1 MNCSQILFSDP
12 YQSSDFVVMNCFRKC
27 GKILLFSNIRQIGNA
42 LHKRMGGRHLLR
54 QLVIGRAPP
63 LSRTLIVPP
72 NYKLE
77 RTVAQV
83 VTSLSQVC
91 EVIVIVLKS
100 MRVLEANPDTQMSR

>member
-1 MNCSQILFSDP
+1 
-12 YQSSDFVVMNCFRKC
+12 
-27 GKILLFSNIRQIGNA
+27 
-42 LHKRMGGRHLLR
+42 MGGRHLLR

-91 EVIVIVLKS
+91 EVVVIVLES
-100 MRVLEANPDTQMSR
+100 MHLLVESPDTQLSR

>member
-1 MNCSQILFSDP
+1 
-12 YQSSDFVVMNCFRKC
+12 
-27 GKILLFSNIRQIGNA
+27 
-42 LHKRMGGRHLLR
+42 MGGRHLLR

-91 EVIVIVLKS
+91 EVVDIVLKS
-100 MRVLEANPDTQMSR
+100 MHLLVANTSSQVSR

>member
-1 MNCSQILFSDP
+1 
-12 YQSSDFVVMNCFRKC
+12 
-27 GKILLFSNIRQIGNA
+27 
-42 LHKRMGGRHLLR
+42 MGGRHLLR

-83 VTSLSQVC
+83 VTSLSQVL
-91 EVIVIVLKS
+91 EVVVID
-100 MRVLEANPDTQMSR
+100 LEFIHLFIANLDTQLSR